1 MEDNFQRGPERIL
14 IMNKGNSLVTLPL
27 KQQPQQAQAGALGG
41 AKTKSYG
48 NAKQQQKQQQQ
59 PQGGGNKGGSVSS
72 EQDSSVSSSEDEP
85 GWNWRDLQVWP
96 PTHFNPVGIL
106 Q

>member
-1 MEDNFQRGPERIL
+1 
-14 IMNKGNSLVTLPL
+14 MNKGNSLVTLPL
-27 KQQPQQAQAGALGG
+27 KQQSQQAQAGALGG

-59 PQGGGNKGGSVSS
+59 QQGGGNKGGSVSS

-96 PTHFNPVGIL
+96 STHFSPVGIF

>member
-1 MEDNFQRGPERIL
+1 
-14 IMNKGNSLVTLPL
+14 MNKGNSLVTLPL

-48 NAKQQQKQQQQ
+48 NAKQQQKQQQ

-85 GWNWRDLQVWP
+85 GWNWRDLQGWP